1 MAPLQRTSRRPPLA
15 KDYVARAALLS
26 LLEKAH
32 ETSLTLIC
40 TPAGYGKSTLLSA
53 WLEASEGPW
62 AWLSLETRHDELRT
76 LASVI
81 VSAIDEVVPE
91 PLVET
96 RSRLSGG
103 AAAPESLAAS
113 LAREIPA
120 AEGNPLILVLDD
132 YHAIHNAEVHEFV
145 MYLLRAGAGKLHL
158 AVATRSDPPL
168 PLARLRARGQL
179 TEIRQQD
186 LRFSTEETAE
196 FLTRALE
203 RGIDPAVARV
213 LEEKTEGWPVG
224 LRLGALSLRRA
235 SEPGALLD
243 RLPSGSGFVTDYLVS
258 EVLAQQPPIV
268 QEYLLRTSVLD
279 RFCAPLCDAML
290 EGFSGGQPAGILDGD
305 GFLALAERANVFL
318 IPLDEKGR
326 WYRYHHLFRDLLLHQ
341 LENRTGETGISGLR
355 ERAAGWLE
363 EAGFVTEAIE
373 QAIRVGPSAVVP
385 LVARHR
391 HDLMNREEWHRVDLW
406 LRLLP
411 APMVESEPELLLLQA
426 WTMENRHRYEEV
438 LRLVHEASRLLKD
451 RNDTEPS
458 LLGEIETFRALESYL
473 ALEGDA
479 AIRHARSALEML
491 GPEADSVRGYAV
503 ILLAL
508 SLQMIGDLQGARAAV
523 HENMRPVSGSPTTYD
538 ARLVAA
544 LTVVDWIAADLGRV
558 EVEARE
564 YRRMGVEGRLDETLG
579 MGNYYLGAVAYEKNG
594 LARAEEHLSAV
605 VRGMPY
611 GDPWNLANCGFL
623 LAATLQNLG
632 RDVEARRLA
641 EDLRGRALEVR
652 HPELLQMTQAFE
664 AELAL
669 RQNRAAE
676 SERWADSFEVGVP
689 TPPYRW
695 FNPHLTYVRARLAQ
709 ETPAARVEA
718 RAVVGRLRKTYTSI
732 HADRALIEAL
742 CLQAL
747 VEVADGM
754 SEAATES
761 VAEALRLAEP
771 GGLVRVFVDLG
782 RPMRELLRR
791 LEPDRAPLGFVGQI
805 LSAFASEDLGISGE
819 IPASEAATSE
829 SRRQLLGV
837 ELTNREAEILTY
849 LADRLSNKEIAARL
863 HITPGTVKTHTV
875 SLYRK
880 LGTRGR
886 REAVAKA
893 KALGLL
899 PPG

>member
-15 KDYVARAALLS
+15 TDYVARPALLS
-26 LLEKAH
+26 LLEMSR
-32 ETSLTLIC
+32 ETSLTLVC

-53 WLEASEGPW
+53 WLEASKSRW
-62 AWLSLETRHDELRT
+62 AWLSLETRHDDLSS
-76 LASVI
+76 LVSVI
-81 VSAIDEVVPE
+81 VSAIEEVVPE

-96 RSRLSGG
+96 RSRLAGG
-103 AAAPESLAAS
+103 GAAPESLAES
-113 LAREIPA
+113 LTREIPEA
-120 AEGNPLILVLDD
+120 DGNPLILVLDD
-132 YHAIHNAEVHEFV
+132 YHVIRDAEAHVFV
-145 MYLLRAGAGKLHL
+145 NHLLKEGAGKLHL
-158 AVATRSDPPL
+158 AIATRSDPPL
-168 PLARLRARGQL
+168 PLAVLRAGGQV
-179 TEIRQQD
+179 TEIRQND
-186 LRFSTEETAE
+186 LRFSDAEAAE
-196 FLTRALE
+196 FLAKAVGRDV
-203 RGIDPAVARV
+203 DPEVSRV
-213 LEEKTEGWPVG
+213 LEEKTEGWAVG

-235 SEPGALLD
+235 REPGALLD
-243 RLPSGSGFVTDYLVS
+243 RLPSGGGFVTDYLVS

-268 QEYLLRTSVLD
+268 QEYLLRTSVLE

-318 IPLDEKGR
+318 IPLDDEGR

-341 LENRTGETGISGLR
+341 LENRTGEEGIFGLR
-355 ERAAGWLE
+355 ERAAEWLE
-363 EAGFVTEAIE
+363 EAGLVTEAIE
-373 QAIRVGPSAVVP
+373 QAIGVGPSVVMP

-391 HDLMNREEWHRVDLW
+391 HELMNREEWHRIDVW

-411 APMVESEPELLLLQA
+411 APLVESEPELLLLKA

-438 LRLVHEASRLLKD
+438 LRLAHAAAPLLEGRAAVD
-451 RNDTEPS
+451 RSLQGELDT
-458 LLGEIETFRALESYL
+458 LLALEAYL
-473 ALEGDA
+473 ALEGEDA
-479 AIRHARSALEML
+479 VGFARSGLEKID
-491 GPEADSVRGYAV
+491 PEADSVRGYAV

-508 SLQMIGDLQGARAAV
+508 SSQMIGDLQGARAVV
-523 HENMRPVSGSPTTYD
+523 HENMRPVSGTPDTYD

-558 EVEARE
+558 ELEARE

-579 MGNYYLGAVAYEKNG
+579 MGNYFLGAVAYEKND
-594 LARAEEHLSAV
+594 LAQAEIHLSAV
-605 VRGMPY
+605 VRGMSY

-623 LAATLQNLG
+623 LAVTLQNLG
-632 RDVEARRLA
+632 RVVEARRLA
-641 EDLRGRALEVR
+641 EDLRARALEVR
-652 HPELLQMTQAFE
+652 HPGLLQMTQAFE

-669 RQNRAAE
+669 RQNRLAE
-676 SERWADSFEVGVP
+676 SVQWADSFEVGVP

-695 FNPHLTYVRARLAQ
+695 FNPHLTYVRVRLA
-709 ETPAARVEA
+709 EGTPEA
-718 RAVVGRLRKTYTSI
+718 RAEARTVIQRLRETYASI
-732 HADRALIEAL
+732 HATRALIEVL

-747 VEVADGM
+747 AEAAGGM
-754 SEAATES
+754 SDAATEA
-761 VAEALRLAEP
+761 VEKALRLAEP
-771 GGLVRVFVDLG
+771 GRLVRVFVDLG

-791 LEPDRAPLGFVGQI
+791 LEPDRAPFGFVGRI
-805 LSAFASEDLGISGE
+805 LSAFAGEDLGISGE
-819 IPASEAATSE
+819 IPVSETARSE

-837 ELTNREAEILTY
+837 ELTNREEEILAL
-849 LADRLSNKEIAARL
+849 LADRLTNKEIAARL

-899 PPG
+899 PPD

>member
-1 MAPLQRTSRRPPLA
+1 MAQIPRTARRPPLA
-15 KDYVARAALLS
+15 SDYVARPALLS
-26 LLEKAH
+26 LLDEGSGAP
-32 ETSLTLIC
+32 LTLVC

-53 WLEASEGPW
+53 WLGTSEGAW
-62 AWLSLETRHDELRT
+62 AWLSLEARHDSLPS
-76 LASVI
+76 LVSGM
-81 VSAIDEVVPE
+81 VSAIEEVVPE
-91 PLVET
+91 SLADT
-96 RSRLSGG
+96 RSRLSAGPSMPETL
-103 AAAPESLAAS
+103 AESLAG
-113 LAREIPA
+113 EIP
-120 AEGNPLILVLDD
+120 ETGRTPLVLVLDD
-132 YHAIHNAEVHEFV
+132 YHVIRDAEAHEFV
-145 MYLLRAGAGKLHL
+145 MCLLKAGAGKLRL
-158 AVATRSDPPL
+158 AIATRSDPPL
-168 PLARLRARGQL
+168 PLAGLRARGQV
-179 TEIRQQD
+179 TEIRQHD
-186 LRFSTEETAE
+186 LRFSREETAE
-196 FLTRALE
+196 FLARALG
-203 RGIDPAVARV
+203 RDVDPAIVRV

-224 LRLGALSLRRA
+224 LRLGALTIRRA
-235 SEPGALLD
+235 REPGELLE
-243 RLPSGSGFVTDYLVS
+243 RLPSGSGFVTEYLVS

-290 EGFSGGQPAGILDGD
+290 EGVTGGQPAGILDGE
-305 GFLALAERANVFL
+305 GFLALVERANAFL
-318 IPLDEKGR
+318 IPLDDEGR

-341 LENRTGETGISGLR
+341 LEKRSGDAVVAGLR

-363 EAGFVTEAIE
+363 EAGLHTEAIE
-373 QAIRVGPSAVVP
+373 QAIRVGPSSVVP

-391 HDLMNREEWHRVDLW
+391 HVLMNKEEWHRINLW
-406 LRLLP
+406 LRLVP
-411 APMVESEPELLLLQA
+411 ASMVESEPELLLLQA
-426 WTMENRHRYEEV
+426 WTMENRHRYDEV
-438 LRLVHEASRLLKD
+438 LRLAHEARRLLESRD
-451 RNDTEPS
+451 DAERS
-458 LLGEIETFRALESYL
+458 LLGEVETVLALESYL

-479 AIRHARSALEML
+479 AIRHARSALEQL
-491 GPEADSVRGYAV
+491 GSEADSVRGYAV

-523 HENMRPVSGSPTTYD
+523 HEHMRAVSGSPTTFD

-564 YRRMGVEGRLDETLG
+564 YRRMGIEGRLDETLG
-579 MGNYYLGAVAYEKNG
+579 MGNYYLGAVAYERND

-623 LAATLQNLG
+623 LAVTLQNLG

-652 HPELLQMTQAFE
+652 HPGLLKMTQAFE

-669 RQNRAAE
+669 RQNRTVE

-695 FNPHLTYVRARLAQ
+695 YNPRLTYVRARLAQ
-709 ETPAARVEA
+709 ETPEARAEA
-718 RAVVGRLRKTYTSI
+718 RAVSERLRKTYAAI
-732 HADRALIEAL
+732 HATRALIEVL

-747 VEVADGM
+747 VEAADGM
-754 SEAATES
+754 SEAATEA
-761 VAEALRLAEP
+761 VGEALRLAEP
-771 GGLVRVFVDLG
+771 GGLTRVFVDLG

-791 LEPDRAPLGFVGQI
+791 LDPDRAPLGFVGRI

-819 IPASEAATSE
+819 IPTSEAATSE

-837 ELTNREAEILTY
+837 ELTNREAEVLAL
-849 LADRLSNKEIAARL
+849 LADRLSNKEIAAHL

>member
-1 MAPLQRTSRRPPLA
+1 MAPTPRASRRPPLA
-15 KDYVARAALLS
+15 NDYVARPALLA
-26 LLEKAH
+26 LLEKGR
-32 ETSLTLIC
+32 ETGLTLVC

-53 WLEASEGPW
+53 WMGASEGPW
-62 AWLSLETRHDELRT
+62 AWLSLEARHDALPSLVSEM
-76 LASVI
+76 
-81 VSAIDEVVPE
+81 VSAIEEVVPE
-91 PLVET
+91 SLAET
-96 RSRLSGG
+96 RSRLSAGPSMPETL
-103 AAAPESLAAS
+103 AESLAG
-113 LAREIPA
+113 EIP
-120 AEGNPLILVLDD
+120 ETERTPLVLVLDD
-132 YHAIHNAEVHEFV
+132 YHVIREAEAHEFV
-145 MYLLRAGAGKLHL
+145 MCLLKAGAGKLRL
-158 AVATRSDPPL
+158 AIATRSDPPL
-168 PLARLRARGQL
+168 PLAGMRARGQV
-179 TEIRQQD
+179 TEIRQHD
-186 LRFSTEETAE
+186 LRFSREETAE
-196 FLTRALE
+196 FLAKALG
-203 RGIDPAVARV
+203 RDVDPVVVRV

-224 LRLGALSLRRA
+224 LRLGALTIRRA
-235 SEPGALLD
+235 REPAELLEQ
-243 RLPSGSGFVTDYLVS
+243 LPSGSGFVTEYLVS
-258 EVLAQQPPIV
+258 EVLAQQSPIV

-290 EGFSGGQPAGILDGD
+290 KGVTGGQPAGILDGD
-305 GFLALAERANVFL
+305 GFLALVERANVFL
-318 IPLDEKGR
+318 IPLDDQGR

-341 LENRTGETGISGLR
+341 LEKRTGDAVVVGLR
-355 ERAAGWLE
+355 KRAAGWLE

-373 QAIRVGPSAVVP
+373 QAARVGPSSVVP

-391 HDLMNREEWHRVDLW
+391 HDLMNKEEWHRINLW

-411 APMVESEPELLLLQA
+411 ARMVESEPELLLLQA
-426 WTMENRHRYEEV
+426 WTMENRHRYDEV
-438 LRLVHEASRLLKD
+438 LRLAHEATRLLESRD
-451 RNDTEPS
+451 DAERS
-458 LLGEIETFRALESYL
+458 LLGEIETLLALESYL

-479 AIRHARSALEML
+479 AIRHARSALELL

-523 HENMRPVSGSPTTYD
+523 RENMRAVSGSPTTYD
-538 ARLVAA
+538 ARLVGA
-544 LTVVDWIAADLGRV
+544 LTVVDWIAADLDRV

-579 MGNYYLGAVAYEKNG
+579 MGNYYLGAVAYEKND
-594 LARAEEHLSAV
+594 LAQAEEHLSAV

-623 LAATLQNLG
+623 LAVTLQNLG

-641 EDLRGRALEVR
+641 KDLRGRALEVR
-652 HPELLQMTQAFE
+652 HIGLLQLTQAFE

-669 RQNRAAE
+669 RQSRLAE
-676 SERWADSFEVGVP
+676 SARWADYFKVPPP
-689 TPPYRW
+689 TPQYRW
-695 FNPHLTYVRARLAQ
+695 FNPHLAYVRTLLAQ
-709 ETPAARVEA
+709 ETSEGRKEAKAIVES
-718 RAVVGRLRKTYTSI
+718 LRKTYTEI
-732 HADRALIEAL
+732 HGTRTLIEVL

-747 VEVADGM
+747 VEVAEGM
-754 SEAATES
+754 PEVARES

-791 LEPDRAPLGFVGQI
+791 LEPDRAPLGFVGRI
-805 LSAFASEDLGISGE
+805 LSAFAGEDLGISGE
-819 IPASEAATSE
+819 IPASKAARSE
-829 SRRQLLGV
+829 RRQQLLGV
-837 ELTNREAEILTY
+837 ELTNREEEILAL
-849 LADRLSNKEIAARL
+849 LADRLSNKEIASLL

-893 KALGLL
+893 KALGVL